1 MGLTVT
7 GVVGVN
13 AGAFGPSLPQCPTQ
27 PHTLLTPIPPSNPA
41 TQVVQVVVVEKF
53 LKDKDMQN
61 HDCLGQS
68 MNGTTYRGCVPVS
81 AASVVAKKATK
92 CHTGLAPRHS

>member
-1 MGLTVT
+1 MVPPGPTNLRFPVTLETEAVGLTVT

-53 LKDKDMQN
+53 FEK
-61 HDCLGQS
+61 
-68 MNGTTYRGCVPVS
+68 
-81 AASVVAKKATK
+81 
-92 CHTGLAPRHS
+92 